1 MTDSWL
7 LAHTGYLLDNVLMTL
22 DHLKIVCLSILGHFP
37 AELPF
42 LVTNASHLVVSL
54 ALVRTFI
61 LFNTLLSTLLVVL
74 NVVVSFDQHSMI
86 ISKPPVAL
94 I

>member
-1 MTDSWL
+1 M
-7 LAHTGYLLDNVLMTL
+7 MTL
-22 DHLKIVCLSILGHFP
+22 DHSKIVCLTILGHFP

-54 ALVRTFI
+54 ALVRAVI
-61 LFNTLLSTLLVVL
+61 LLETLLSTPIVVL
-74 NVVVSFDQHSMI
+74 KVGVSFDKHSMV
-86 ISKPPVAL
+86 ISKSPVAL